1 MTLCTATQKRMKHGN
16 AFPRDFLTQL
26 SGVLKTALKAKAC
39 GDVGMQVDQE
49 TSKQVEDQSRLSRN
63 SSQGHQGRSPLRAG
77 APGSAILITSQVRDA
92 PSPPRPRRGGVR
104 GGMVRWRYANGR
116 FLPLPAVTGEPLY
129 GVWSV
134 IPSPLGVRLL
144 AAEG

>member
-1 MTLCTATQKRMKHGN
+1 
-16 AFPRDFLTQL
+16 
-26 SGVLKTALKAKAC
+26 
-39 GDVGMQVDQE
+39 
-49 TSKQVEDQSRLSRN
+49 
-63 SSQGHQGRSPLRAG
+63 
-77 APGSAILITSQVRDA
+77 
-92 PSPPRPRRGGVR
+92 
-104 GGMVRWRYANGR
+104 MVRWRYANGR